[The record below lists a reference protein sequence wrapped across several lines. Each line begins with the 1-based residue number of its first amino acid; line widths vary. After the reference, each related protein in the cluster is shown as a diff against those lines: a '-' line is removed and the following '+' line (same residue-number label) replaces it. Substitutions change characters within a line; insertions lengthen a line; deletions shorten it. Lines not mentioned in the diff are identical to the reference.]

1 MPDIN
6 VLWYSTRGSAIVSQI
21 MFTAVAVLGVLTAVR
36 WHSPRWPAFISEGL
50 HRSLAL
56 SSLVFLG
63 IHIVTSVIDPYT
75 DLGWAAAL
83 IPFSVD
89 YNPLFLG
96 LGSVATWL
104 LVAVMVTSLLRD
116 RIGLRAWRL
125 VHWLS
130 YAFWPVAI
138 AHGIGIGTDTGAPW
152 MLVIN
157 AACIGGFAAA
167 VLWRIADAA
176 TRRPLPSLVPAPV
189 AVAQSAML
197 NPAGFAGGPRVEAG
211 TAVIAPPPPAAAV
224 AATPP
229 IPASAPLAAT
239 PPPPAPAAAPPPL
252 HRRPPPP
259 PLHRRLRARSAS
271 PRPRPLHPGARESAI
286 DCWPARRLRPARN
299 PTPTIGGAWD
309 PSRSTARH

>member
-1 MPDIN
+1 M
-6 VLWYSTRGSAIVSQI
+6 
-21 MFTAVAVLGVLTAVR
+21 
-36 WHSPRWPAFISEGL
+36 
-50 HRSLAL
+50 
-56 SSLVFLG
+56 FLG

-130 YAFWPVAI
+130 YAFWPIAI
-138 AHGIGIGTDTGAPW
+138 VHGIGIGTDTGAPW

-211 TAVIAPPPPAAAV
+211 TAVIAPPHADGSAARRRRSQRCRAT
-224 AATPP
+224 AAD
-229 IPASAPLAAT
+229 A
-239 PPPPAPAAAPPPL
+239 PPPPS
-252 HRRPPPP
+252 
-259 PLHRRLRARSAS
+259 ARSAS

-286 DCWPARRLRPARN
+286 GCWPARRLRPARN

-309 PSRSTARH
+309 PCRSTARH